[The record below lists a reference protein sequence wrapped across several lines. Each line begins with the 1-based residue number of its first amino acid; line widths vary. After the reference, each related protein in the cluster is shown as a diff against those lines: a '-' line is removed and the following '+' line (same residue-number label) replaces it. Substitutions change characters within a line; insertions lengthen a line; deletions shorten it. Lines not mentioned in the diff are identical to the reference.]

1 MWAMLQDVQLHKAL
15 YMVLAYHFFSA
26 NLKLLHA
33 KTEYYLHH
41 AKMFKCKN
49 VDENGNAV
57 NQSYRTEAVPNN
69 ERKEKK
75 RRTKTNTDRNVIMS
89 QNIEGHRGDKD
100 IDSLIK
106 FIESDGEGK
115 SKQKTNYHT
124 NGSINFSTRHRNNVK
139 KEDSNTVPKAKREEE
154 EKVTRSRIQSGKK
167 ERCTDKGSQ
176 LKKSNSLEEIS
187 KSKLEDLMVNDDSVK
202 KPLGTVSVS
211 LEFEQNKNHA
221 LPSEDEE
228 NENVKLFVNE
238 NEDNN
243 LWWSKQEN
251 SSGKEFVDQNPNLAL
266 VGKKRREEKKKRE
279 NLPPR
284 NEEILSTASIPLEEP
299 DFYVVKKKQRKKK
312 RRSST
317 GGQGRDSLFDDDTN
331 MGRFTSTTNQYGT
344 KDYQT
349 RRGLVSNSSV
359 FPPHDHN
366 LNRNEGS
373 MILYQY
379 RHLRQRSP
387 DHRRKST
394 SSMPPSDKSE
404 SSDLDSVHS
413 LPVSSTTPKPALDQ
427 TSTSSGSTP
436 QASYADI
443 ARMASV
449 NIVPMNCSGRW
460 PVVSSTKSTIPVSS
474 TFTSA
479 ITSANLAQSPK
490 INTGIPLG
498 SSSKS
503 NMVISQ
509 CSITPEESH
518 VTNNLNHDS
527 ELLHNSLVDLTGSA
541 SFPLKFCGVR
551 WLENAKCFQRALQ
564 IWDLVVKFLEEAKR
578 PNTKPVET
586 LKRAACDPFLKC
598 KLAFCKT
605 IADIKTNDSI
615 SF

>member
-1 MWAMLQDVQLHKAL
+1 MQNAFCCD
-15 YMVLAYHFFSA
+15 
-26 NLKLLHA
+26 
-33 KTEYYLHH
+33 
-41 AKMFKCKN
+41 KCKN

-124 NGSINFSTRHRNNVK
+124 NGSINFSSRHRNNVK

-187 KSKLEDLMVNDDSVK
+187 KSKLEDLMVNDDTVK

-251 SSGKEFVDQNPNLAL
+251 NSGKEFVDQNPNLAL

-317 GGQGRDSLFDDDTN
+317 GGQGRDSLFDEDTN

-359 FPPHDHN
+359 FPPHDHT

-449 NIVPMNCSGRW
+449 NIVPMNCSGKAM
-460 PVVSSTKSTIPVSS
+460 TNDQLEKLLNNKKSTIKKKIDLSATGNKPIKLLDSLELLNTEENPV
-474 TFTSA
+474 FTKISA
-479 ITSANLAQSPK
+479 ATSIGMGNDKSGSPSVQIIGKLPISGSNLIRIDSEKHNEIDSQKPLHERPK
-490 INTGIPLG
+490 HTAG
-498 SSSKS
+498 SSGKKKKCLQLKA
-503 NMVISQ
+503 MKWLIQ
-509 CSITPEESH
+509 QLP
-518 VTNNLNHDS
+518 
-527 ELLHNSLVDLTGSA
+527 
-541 SFPLKFCGVR
+541 SFSG
-551 WLENAKCFQRALQ
+551 
-564 IWDLVVKFLEEAKR
+564 
-578 PNTKPVET
+578 
-586 LKRAACDPFLKC
+586 
-598 KLAFCKT
+598 
-605 IADIKTNDSI
+605 
-615 SF
+615 